1 MSGLYFLFIFFSLGF
16 IFHESQIFFPMIHI
30 TARRNKI
37 SMAYDIKELLMAGIA
52 SAILEKPARGI
63 T

>member
-1 MSGLYFLFIFFSLGF
+1 
-16 IFHESQIFFPMIHI
+16 MIHI